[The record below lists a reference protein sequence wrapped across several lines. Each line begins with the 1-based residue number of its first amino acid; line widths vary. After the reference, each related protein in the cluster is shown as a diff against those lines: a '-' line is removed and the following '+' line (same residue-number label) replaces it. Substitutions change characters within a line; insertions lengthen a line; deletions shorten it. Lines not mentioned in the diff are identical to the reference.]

1 MWAPKD
7 LLMEGDRGDDA
18 YGDSVVEA
26 ARHVL
31 EKCVRPASR
40 GGFAR
45 LFSESP

>member
-1 MWAPKD
+1 MGPPKD
-7 LLMEGDRGDDA
+7 LLIEGDRGDDA

-31 EKCVRPASR
+31 ESCVKPVSR